1 MGSAGASGAAA
12 EKMGKGRLAAC
23 KRTMARSIAA
33 ACELDHASTLRAHL
47 KSAMHR
53 RWPGDAPKTPDQ
65 KVYGVAPASPAR
77 TL

>member
-23 KRTMARSIAA
+23 KRTMARSIAG
-33 ACELDHASTLRAHL
+33 ACELDHASTLSAHL
-47 KSAMHR
+47 KRLMR
-53 RWPGDAPKTPDQ
+53 RRCPGTP
-65 KVYGVAPASPAR
+65 KVYEVATSSRAR